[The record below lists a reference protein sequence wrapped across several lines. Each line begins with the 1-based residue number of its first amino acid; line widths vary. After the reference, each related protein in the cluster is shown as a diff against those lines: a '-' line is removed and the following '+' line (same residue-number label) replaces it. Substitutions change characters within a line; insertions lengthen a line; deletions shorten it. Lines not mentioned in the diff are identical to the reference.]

1 MAIYT
6 LRMPKQG
13 GGMVESHIFAAAPGA
28 GKGCIC
34 QPKSLCQMANT
45 AVTTGVEGCMCLT
58 GPRMLER
65 AVEYRGDVCAEC
77 LLLLHEAERR

>member
-1 MAIYT
+1 MTIYT
-6 LRMPKQG
+6 LRMPKQDSRLA
-13 GGMVESHIFAAAPGA
+13 ESHVFAAAPGA

-34 QPKSLCQMANT
+34 QPKSLCGMANT

-65 AVEYRGDVCAEC
+65 AVEQRGDVCAEC
-77 LLLLHEAERR
+77 LLLLHEADRR